1 MRSLRRSFFR
11 FVIIATAIM
20 LLGGLARTARASVDI
35 GKPAPS
41 LVVDELSGQTFDLTA
56 LRGKVVVINFWATW
70 CQPCRQEMPVLD
82 SFYRRHH
89 ANGLDLV
96 GLSVDRSRDR
106 EQVLTVMKSFS
117 YPAAMLDDAKDNGFG
132 MPSALPETFVVDA
145 NGVLRARFT
154 PGETSV
160 TEKALDDTVL
170 PLLQQGSAAAPP
182 PAEK

>member
-1 MRSLRRSFFR
+1 MRYPIRSTFR
-11 FVIIATAIM
+11 SVTIAVAVM
-20 LLGGLARTARASVDI
+20 LLAGLPPVARASVDI

-41 LVVDELSGQTFDLTA
+41 LVVDELGGKTFDLSA
-56 LRGKVVVINFWATW
+56 LRGKIVVINFWATW

-82 SFYRRHH
+82 SFYRQHH
-89 ANGLDLV
+89 ANGLDML

-106 EQVLTVMKSFS
+106 DQVLTVMKSFS
-117 YPAAMLDDAKDNGFG
+117 YPAAMLDDAKDNSFG

-154 PGETSV
+154 PDKNPV
-160 TEKALDDTVL
+160 TDKSLDDAVL
-170 PLLQQGSAAAPP
+170 PLLQQGTTAAPS

>member
-1 MRSLRRSFFR
+1 MRCSIRSTFR
-11 FVIIATAIM
+11 SVAIAMAIM
-20 LLGGLARTARASVDI
+20 LLAGLPRTARASVDI

-41 LVVDELSGQTFDLTA
+41 LVVDGLSGQSFDLIA

-82 SFYRRHH
+82 SFYRQHH
-89 ANGLDLV
+89 ANGLDML

-145 NGVLRARFT
+145 NGVLRARFI

-160 TEKALDDTVL
+160 TEKALDDAVL
-170 PLLQQGSAAAPP
+170 PLLQQGSAAAPL
-182 PAEK
+182 PAQK

>member
-1 MRSLRRSFFR
+1 MRCHTQPTFC
-11 FVIIATAIM
+11 FVTIAIAIIM
-20 LLGGLARTARASVDI
+20 LVGLPRAARASVDI
-35 GKPAPS
+35 GQPAPS
-41 LVVDELSGQTFDLTA
+41 LVVDELSGQAFDLTA

-82 SFYRRHH
+82 SFYRQHH
-89 ANGLDLV
+89 ANGLDML

-106 EQVLTVMKSFS
+106 EQVLTVMKSFT

-145 NGVLRARFT
+145 DGVLRARFT
-154 PGETSV
+154 PDKNPV
-160 TEKALDDTVL
+160 TDKSLDDAVL
-170 PLLQQGSAAAPP
+170 PLLQQGSAAASP